1 MSSLLASTHDTISGS
16 LDGEAYKIL
25 KEEEELLH
33 ERSEQRADNEGCSI
47 EVEVP
52 NEPNQVTQYL
62 YIGSKIAA
70 SNLKLLQRNGITHII
85 NCAKEIPNYF
95 EHYNNE
101 APWETSSD
109 DKEPGQYNTNVYKRF
124 MKYLSLKQDDR
135 MDQLIHKQSP
145 AVIEFIDNAREEN
158 VNNKVFVH
166 CQAGISRSATCVI
179 AYLMAREN
187 MTLKEAFLHT
197 KECRN
202 QIGPNL
208 GFMEELMKYEKD
220 LFQTTETTFS
230 MIDYYIASLVNMGI
244 DEDIATRA
252 VELSEGR
259 FTLALNFALS
269 GSFS

>member
-1 MSSLLASTHDTISGS
+1 MSSLLASTHDTISDS

-33 ERSEQRADNEGCSI
+33 ERSEQRNNEGN
-47 EVEVP
+47 EVEVR
-52 NEPNQVTQYL
+52 NEPNQITQYL

-70 SNLKLLQRNGITHII
+70 SNLNLLQQNGITHII

-101 APWETSSD
+101 APWQEELASSG
-109 DKEPGQYNTNVYKRF
+109 DKPGQYNSNVYKRF
-124 MKYLSLKQDDR
+124 IKYLSLKQDDR
-135 MDQLIHKQSP
+135 MDQLIHKQFP

>member
-1 MSSLLASTHDTISGS
+1 
-16 LDGEAYKIL
+16 
-25 KEEEELLH
+25 
-33 ERSEQRADNEGCSI
+33 
-47 EVEVP
+47 
-52 NEPNQVTQYL
+52 
-62 YIGSKIAA
+62 
-70 SNLKLLQRNGITHII
+70 
-85 NCAKEIPNYF
+85 
-95 EHYNNE
+95 
-101 APWETSSD
+101 
-109 DKEPGQYNTNVYKRF
+109 

-269 GSFS
+269 GNFG